1 MAYTVYCVP
10 FLKILHHLTSYLEK
24 NALCVWDSAIKFGT
38 IDQDDLLRVFSDI
51 VNEWYV
57 ISVLES
63 NNEELLSR
71 GHALDTLFDS
81 NLVLIML

>member
-1 MAYTVYCVP
+1 M
-10 FLKILHHLTSYLEK
+10 
-24 NALCVWDSAIKFGT
+24 WGSAIKFGT
-38 IDQDDLLRVFSDI
+38 IDQDNLLRVFSDI

-63 NNEELLSR
+63 NNEELLLK